1 MSGSE
6 LMCNAIGVGV
16 KENREVDARNN
27 YCEQNK
33 REFKQQTCV
42 SDEFVAKSR
51 VTILWR
57 KQLSYNGTHVGF
69 VAIEMEQTRYSV
81 NVVKGGATRCLGLR
95 NLRRG
100 GDTCTHCV

>member
-16 KENREVDARNN
+16 KENRKVDARNN

-57 KQLSYNGTHVGF
+57 KQLSYITTMIIRSHYN
-69 VAIEMEQTRYSV
+69 
-81 NVVKGGATRCLGLR
+81 
-95 NLRRG
+95 
-100 GDTCTHCV
+100 HCHFYHPSRPREYLK